1 MYPIHI
7 IGIIF
12 TLLHIILKA
21 IRDGRRNKLS
31 TDAGVRGRV
40 KIKRE
45 KRQKVYG
52 RSEKNGI
59 LTTLLSPWAIA
70 RE

>member
-21 IRDGRRNKLS
+21 SREGRRNKFS

-59 LTTLLSPWAIA
+59 LTLLLSPWAIT
-70 RE
+70 